1 MILLFELILIT
12 FIIVMGLKIAMSKD
26 MLLEKLGSWL
36 EKKAEEKKIF
46 EMFICQWCMAT
57 LQSVTAHFFAF
68 GLGLL
73 PFEWNWQLLIRWP
86 RVVMG
91 ASFLCGNIW
100 NIYETINR
108 IKEKNE
114 VEAEYLKRVME
125 GAGEEVNNT

>member
-86 RVVMG
+86 LVVMG

>member
-86 RVVMG
+86 LVVMG

-114 VEAEYLKRVME
+114 VEAEYLKRVM
-125 GAGEEVNNT
+125 